1 MCHQKGVTGA
11 TFNSGGG
18 ECTPTC
24 FIFFYKDIP
33 RPFGGLR
40 YYSYLCIHE
49 DHLKYP
55 HQNYD
60 HPIS

>member
-18 ECTPTC
+18 EWTEQR
-24 FIFFYKDIP
+24 FIYFYKDIP
-33 RPFGGLR
+33 HPFGGLR
-40 YYSYLCIHE
+40 YYPYLCIHE
-49 DHLKYP
+49 YHLKYP